1 MSIDFFSEKTDLF
14 PGLNNLDSIMTVTLL
29 NQAPDVSSLKP
40 RHVQKDTALLISP
53 PLAGHEGPIF
63 GELSVCE
70 E

>member
-1 MSIDFFSEKTDLF
+1 
-14 PGLNNLDSIMTVTLL
+14 MTVTLL
-29 NQAPDVSSLKP
+29 QDAPDVSTLKP
-40 RHVQKDTALLISP
+40 RHIQKDTALLISP